1 MTLSKA
7 GRIINGD
14 EFLGKTWDWVM
25 GITNPMMFPDRV
37 IEAHK
42 GVDTMMTPWY
52 VYGGNW

>member
-7 GRIINGD
+7 GRIINAE

-25 GITNPMMFPDRV
+25 ETAIATNPMMFPDRV

-42 GVDTMMTPWY
+42 VLTQ
-52 VYGGNW
+52 

>member
-7 GRIINGD
+7 GRIINAE

-25 GITNPMMFPDRV
+25 EAIATNPMMFPDRV

-42 GVDTMMTPWY
+42 VLTQ
-52 VYGGNW
+52 